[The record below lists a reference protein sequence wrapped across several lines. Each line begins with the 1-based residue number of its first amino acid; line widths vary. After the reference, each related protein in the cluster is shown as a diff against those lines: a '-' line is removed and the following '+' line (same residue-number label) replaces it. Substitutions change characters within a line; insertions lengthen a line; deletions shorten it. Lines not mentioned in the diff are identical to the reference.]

1 MKNWNV
7 YISLLLAMAMMACRQ
22 EPKKLNER
30 VTLWRKDKI
39 PYGTYYAFENLKW
52 LFPKA
57 VVQINHISP
66 AEYKFSNPEN
76 LYPVREELKGKLR
89 TTDEKKRSAYI
100 IIAPEVIPDQRE
112 INALLNFVGEGNQV
126 FISAFYM
133 GDSLLNSLKL
143 KIDHPVWPFRQ
154 RLLRVSVYNPFSYES
169 LSFQYPGLPADNA
182 ISQMD
187 SQYTTILGRN
197 ETGIANFVRFT
208 YKGGGGLYLHFA
220 PMALTNFFLLHKENK
235 AYYDN
240 VFSYLPASITEIK
253 WDDYFRY
260 PRSRNFSALQFI
272 MANQSL
278 RWAFWLILLLFLFI
292 YLFESKRRQRLIP
305 AKAAVRNS
313 SLDFVKTIGR
323 LYYQR
328 KDNGNLALKMT
339 THFLDHV
346 RTKYNLPTASLDDD
360 FVDRLSYKSGFSR
373 EGLAGLVGLIRTFQL
388 DPYLTDEQLLQ
399 FNKKIEEFYKQA

>member
-1 MKNWNV
+1 M
-7 YISLLLAMAMMACRQ
+7 SLLLAVAMMACRQ

-57 VVQINHISP
+57 TIQINHISP

-76 LYPVREELKGKLR
+76 AYSVRETLKRRLR
-89 TTDEKKRSAYI
+89 PVNEKKKSAYI

-133 GDSLLNSLKL
+133 GDSLLSSLKL
-143 KIDHPVWPFRQ
+143 KMTHPLSLFMQ
-154 RLLRVSVYNPFSYES
+154 RDSLQVSVYNPYSYDS
-169 LSFQYPGLPADNA
+169 LSFQYPGMAADNA
-182 ISQMD
+182 VRQMD

-197 ETGIANFVRFT
+197 EDGIANFVRFT

-220 PMALTNFFLLHKENK
+220 PAALTNFFLLHKDNK
-235 AYYDN
+235 AYYEN

-278 RWAFWLILLLFLFI
+278 RWAFWIILLLFFFI

-328 KDNGNLALKMT
+328 KDNGNLAHKMS

-346 RTKYNLPTASLDDD
+346 RTKYNLSTASLDED
-360 FVDRLSYKSGFSR
+360 FVNRLSYKSGFSK
-373 EGLAGLVGLIRTFQL
+373 EGLTGLVNLIRTFQL